1 MPNLLTEIANFK
13 FPKKGTSS
21 ENSLE
26 QNTPAADVAAV
37 ALPSIGEADTA
48 PSEVGGGGEGAGAG
62 AGVAAA
68 AAAGASVDSGGGGGG
83 GGALGGK
90 LGSMMS
96 GGMPC
101 EFELTM
107 EFICYFVFTFI
118 IYFCVFAFIPYDKLV
133 EKIFKFIEK
142 ITKKFMEFLSN
153 LIPKSVKKRVS
164 SLFPKFIVTFFKK
177 TIPALIKEK
186 TKEITTPLKKKL
198 EEIKKEA
205 NKKLNKEKSD
215 SGNKKDIISQT
226 QKYFKEQYIKITSEI
241 KILWNKFNDKILPA
255 IVISLIYY
263 VIWLFFFKFIPTVL
277 KYLINIALNF
287 KNAQMGK

>member
-1 MPNLLTEIANFK
+1 MNKLLPILSTLEPTAGSKLVTGGSKI
-13 FPKKGTSS
+13 PTSS
-21 ENSLE
+21 LDKIS
-26 QNTPAADVAAV
+26 TITGGIAPAAEAP
-37 ALPSIGEADTA
+37 PSLANRIDPKEIG
-48 PSEVGGGGEGAGAG
+48 GG
-62 AGVAAA
+62 AGV
-68 AAAGASVDSGGGGGG
+68 GSGGIGGP
-83 GGALGGK
+83 LGG
-90 LGSMMS
+90 MMS

-107 EFICYFVFTFI
+107 EFVCYFVFTFI
-118 IYFCVFAFIPYDKLV
+118 IYFCVFAFIPYDKFI

-142 ITKKFMEFLSN
+142 ITKKFMNFVN
-153 LIPKSVKKRVS
+153 KLIPNSVKKRVS
-164 SLFPKFIVTFFKK
+164 SLFPKFIVNFFKK

-186 TKEITTPLKKKL
+186 TKEITTPLKEKL

-226 QKYFKEQYIKITSEI
+226 QLYFKEQYIKITTEI
-241 KILWNKFNDKILPA
+241 KILWKKFNDKILPA
-255 IVISLIYY
+255 IFISLIYY
-263 VIWLFFFKFIPTVL
+263 VIWLFFFKFIPTIL

>member
-1 MPNLLTEIANFK
+1 MAELLTALSNIK
-13 FPKKGTSS
+13 FSGKGSSSKK
-21 ENSLE
+21 SLE
-26 QNTPAADVAAV
+26 QNSSAASIAAV
-37 ALPSIGEADTA
+37 APPSIVNAVTAAANNAA
-48 PSEVGGGGEGAGAG
+48 PSEVGGGGAGAAASA
-62 AGVAAA
+62 AG
-68 AAAGASVDSGGGGGG
+68 GASVDGGG

-101 EFELTM
+101 KFELTM
-107 EFICYFVFTFI
+107 EFVCYFVFTFI
-118 IYFCVFAFIPYDKLV
+118 IYFCVFAFIPYDELV

-142 ITKKFMEFLSN
+142 ITKKFMKFLSN
-153 LIPKSVKKRVS
+153 LIPDSVKKRVS
-164 SLFPKFIVTFFKK
+164 SLFPKFIVNFFKK

-186 TKEITTPLKKKL
+186 TEEITTPLKQKL

-215 SGNKKDIISQT
+215 SGNKKGIVSQT
-226 QKYFKEQYIKITSEI
+226 QLYLNEQYIKITTEI

-255 IVISLIYY
+255 IVISFIYY
-263 VIWLFFFKFIPTVL
+263 VIWLFFFKFIPTIL

>member
-1 MPNLLTEIANFK
+1 MNKLLPILSTLETTAGSKLGTGGSKI
-13 FPKKGTSS
+13 PTSS
-21 ENSLE
+21 LDKIS
-26 QNTPAADVAAV
+26 TITGGIAPAAEAP
-37 ALPSIGEADTA
+37 PSLVNRIDPKEIG
-48 PSEVGGGGEGAGAG
+48 GG
-62 AGVAAA
+62 AGV
-68 AAAGASVDSGGGGGG
+68 GSGGIGGP
-83 GGALGGK
+83 LGG
-90 LGSMMS
+90 MMS

-107 EFICYFVFTFI
+107 EFVCYFVFTFI
-118 IYFCVFAFIPYDKLV
+118 IYFCVFAFIPYDKFI

-142 ITKKFMEFLSN
+142 ITKKFMNFVN
-153 LIPKSVKKRVS
+153 KLIPNSVKKRVS
-164 SLFPKFIVTFFKK
+164 SLFPKFIVNFFKK

-186 TKEITTPLKKKL
+186 TKEITTPLKEKL

-226 QKYFKEQYIKITSEI
+226 QLYFKEQYIKITTEI
-241 KILWNKFNDKILPA
+241 KILWKKFNDKILPA
-255 IVISLIYY
+255 IFISLIYY
-263 VIWLFFFKFIPTVL
+263 VIWLFFFKFIPTIL